1 MKSHFTKFN
10 SETDCPHA
18 RSPILARSTKEV
30 APISAARRFELRYNA
45 SPHFARRRQER
56 RQGQALLLAVLIMLL
71 AALLSAGFLAVLSG
85 NLNQTARIADKT
97 RAIEASR
104 TGVAY
109 ANAQLS
115 TSSKGDLWRPID
127 VSPALT
133 PNDPGYNF
141 YYSQLDKVQGWANTM
156 TPPNNPTLATFERDK
171 YFFRNDVYGKFPA
184 PNQALG
190 DAPKFLL
197 KVEDLPVDPDADFY
211 NPTLNP
217 GHPYDA
223 QHAGEIK
230 ITSIGLSDDDPNVF
244 HKTIAYKTGR
254 RKSPWA
260 SALRSISNWDFKA
273 RNNQGGVPYSAVA
286 DPVLN
291 QTPMANLP
299 VPIKDATAFSN
310 DDVPFN
316 VVIVKKSAPANSR
329 GAVVT
334 QVTPPAN
341 NAPAGTRTIL
351 TLARVDGPIGTD
363 EVIQK
368 AAAIGT
374 GSSIDLLNVGTLP
387 TGAPATLLD
396 FPLQNQP
403 NGILANGSVW
413 LQNQIQLSNLRKYG
427 TKLFASGSFAID
439 NAVTATQKAT
449 VLENSGDIGPTNTL
463 DPNSNRIVPSS
474 QPSFPGDIV
483 LTAAAASNGVD
494 KTDLIRD
501 GWNKIGTQT
510 LGLDYSNSRD
520 VEPFKP
526 AKIDS
531 AENLARYRALT
542 RNSGVDSNGNRLGV
556 YIDNR
561 DDVEKVG
568 TAPMTQSQLVNM
580 LTSPP
585 TTTPLDYQ
593 RMGVAATQAQGA
605 LANTVSLEQRHLRG
619 WVGADEFL
627 ARGVLVELVQLP
639 GDNPFIRVTYDARS
653 DANPDGPD
661 NTKTIRDSSG
671 NPQDGVYTRNLPW
684 PANGTLFAEGNVR
697 IRGSVNLST
706 LTAGANPVNFP
717 SLTVVSMNNIYV
729 EGSLTVDNSTI
740 VVNGNTVPAPNR
752 KKLMLLAKKN
762 VIVNPTRAVLARTD
776 AQTLSN
782 NGVTPLSVMG
792 TPMIPVDVSI
802 PVRNALSFRRGDY
815 VSIQATP
822 KAIRGIVT
830 ADVVNDTQLSVRTAD
845 SGTIMQNAIVRSPLE
860 GRQVDDP
867 ANVRAVF
874 SLVDTTNA
882 INRRIMVPVAQITVG
897 NIANRNNKL
906 VFDHVADL
914 KQQAST
920 TIGLNIKAEDFSATG
935 PRPADFVAE
944 LTNKQPLDATQNND
958 TKANSITDTNKILR
972 TYNNF
977 PALAN
982 PTNQKDFAPTANKT
996 LTQFAS
1002 EISTTSE
1009 SNNLPD
1015 PDTKGYKYTAT
1026 IDAATGGLPSYA
1038 LTGIGLRYAPGATV
1052 FTAPQTPSTPDN
1064 NARQD
1069 FNKSTRLPNGF
1080 TIPLA
1085 TSVEFDLNGALAN
1098 FGTIG
1103 EMNTV
1108 QYVGFNPVFGTSDDG
1123 LTIDRNFY
1131 QLKADTALKSTMDV
1145 RTLTLP
1151 TINAPTNLTSFP
1163 NSIVMRRS
1171 NAYSDETTSNILPD
1185 YRVKAIKVESYDSTN
1200 DDIKPAGGPMSIDA
1214 YVYAQEGSWFVIP
1227 GDYFRS
1233 NAPVRA
1239 EIDNTGKFKGSY
1251 IDYNNNNKPDT
1262 DEYIVDGTMRKV
1274 ADLNRNGVVDTGEFE
1289 AALHLVRYNTV
1300 KIEFFG
1306 AIVENQTAVVADVVS
1321 PIAGQPP
1328 VIKGAVQ
1335 DWTDKWASYN
1345 DSPNANAAPNVPFP
1359 SPPGSDPGNTGAKN
1373 NFNFISYAFDPSVAV
1388 GSPGAN
1394 ELRVPVT
1401 DDLIYEQ

>member
-1 MKSHFTKFN
+1 MKSRFTNFN
-10 SETDCPHA
+10 SVTDCPHA
-18 RSPILARSTKEV
+18 SSPILARSTKEV

-45 SPHFARRRQER
+45 SPRFARRRQER

-115 TSSKGDLWRPID
+115 TSSQGDLWRPID

-273 RNNQGGVPYSAVA
+273 RNNQGGVPFSAVA
-286 DPVLN
+286 DQVLN
-291 QTPMANLP
+291 PTPMANLP
-299 VPIKDATAFSN
+299 VPITDTTAFSN

-316 VVIVKKSAPANSR
+316 VVIVKKAGPTNSLVR

-341 NAPAGTRTIL
+341 SAPPGTRTIL

-363 EVIQK
+363 EFIQK

-474 QPSFPGDIV
+474 QPTFPGDIV
-483 LTAAAASNGVD
+483 LTAAASSNGVD

-501 GWNKIGTQT
+501 GWNNIRTQT
-510 LGLDYSNSRD
+510 LGLDYSLSRD

-568 TAPMTQSQLVNM
+568 TAPMTQRQFMEM
-580 LTSPP
+580 LTSDG
-585 TTTPLDYQ
+585 TTSAFDRNGTA
-593 RMGVAATQAQGA
+593 GGA
-605 LANTVSLEQRHLRG
+605 SLEEKHLRG
-619 WVGADEFL
+619 WVGPDEFL
-627 ARGVLVELVQLP
+627 ARGALVELLQLNNGTP
-639 GDNPFIRVTYDARS
+639 YIRVTYDNRS
-653 DANPDGPD
+653 DATPGGLDQ
-661 NTKTIRDSSG
+661 TKAIRGADG
-671 NPQDGVYTRNLPW
+671 NPQAGVYTQEYSW
-684 PANGTLFAEGNVR
+684 PKNGTLLAEGNIR
-697 IRGSVNLST
+697 IRGSVKL
-706 LTAGANPVNFP
+706 PVPPTDGSADAFP
-717 SLTVVSMNNIYV
+717 SLTVVSLGNIYI
-729 EGSLTVDNSTI
+729 EGSVSVDNSI
-740 VVNGNTVPAPNR
+740 VVVGGNTVPAPNR

-762 VIVNPTRAVLARTD
+762 VVVNPTRLVLGHVD
-776 AQTLSN
+776 AQTISMGAVNIAPGVNSDLQVNVSDGSDFRPGDKINIGTNMAFVTAVNSRTQIEIKISN
-782 NGVTPLSVMG
+782 PLPTVVV
-792 TPMIPVDVSI
+792 IPANS
-802 PVRNALSFRRGDY
+802 PVRLAQWKDDY
-815 VSIQATP
+815 TQATP
-822 KAIRGIVT
+822 YFKA
-830 ADVVNDTQLSVRTAD
+830 DKDNSVVRRVLL
-845 SGTIMQNAIVRSPLE
+845 QNAATAYPNLRL
-860 GRQVDDP
+860 
-867 ANVRAVF
+867 
-874 SLVDTTNA
+874 SL
-882 INRRIMVPVAQITVG
+882 
-897 NIANRNNKL
+897 
-906 VFDHVADL
+906 DHVAQR
-914 KQQAST
+914 KEVFKVETEAF
-920 TIGLNIKAEDFSATG
+920 G
-935 PRPADFVAE
+935 V
-944 LTNKQPLDATQNND
+944 
-958 TKANSITDTNKILR
+958 
-972 TYNNF
+972 
-977 PALAN
+977 
-982 PTNQKDFAPTANKT
+982 
-996 LTQFAS
+996 
-1002 EISTTSE
+1002 
-1009 SNNLPD
+1009 D
-1015 PDTKGYKYTAT
+1015 PDTGAAYTKPDGLKVGVTNKRVAVGAMFDIRNPIIRSADKRINAAYNKFTAGIDTFPNATAYPFTDTTINGGATLPNGEVQARTFSLANLEAEVNALPGRQDDTLKKGWKYKAT
-1026 IDAATGGLPSYA
+1026 NSATPPEVPFFYLAA
-1038 LTGIGLRYAPGATV
+1038 IGLRDEASLPDVT
-1052 FTAPQTPSTPDN
+1052 TADGVDIGTK
-1064 NARQD
+1064 A
-1069 FNKSTRLPNGF
+1069 FN
-1080 TIPLA
+1080 IPLA
-1085 TSVEFDLNGALAN
+1085 TSVRLQRNAIIQSLTAPYNADDGMGGSVLKNYTVPYLGFNPLYGVVANPGDPNAIEDVLSSDQSFYQTDANILRSVLDSRSPSAPFATSDELILRQNTDLLTATDTLPEYRVRALKLENTN
-1098 FGTIG
+1098 FGTPQDPA
-1103 EMNTV
+1103 V
-1108 QYVGFNPVFGTSDDG
+1108 VAPAPLVKPVD
-1123 LTIDRNFY
+1123 L
-1131 QLKADTALKSTMDV
+1131 Q
-1145 RTLTLP
+1145 
-1151 TINAPTNLTSFP
+1151 
-1163 NSIVMRRS
+1163 
-1171 NAYSDETTSNILPD
+1171 
-1185 YRVKAIKVESYDSTN
+1185 
-1200 DDIKPAGGPMSIDA
+1200 IDA
-1214 YVYAQEGSWFVIP
+1214 FVYAQEGSWFVIP
-1227 GDYFRS
+1227 GDYFRPK
-1233 NAPVRA
+1233 NPVRSNVDGTA
-1239 EIDNTGKFKGSY
+1239 SY
-1251 IDYNNNNKPDT
+1251 IDFNNNGVPDAG
-1262 DEYIVDGTMRKV
+1262 EYVNGTNNGNNTASFDAGDF
-1274 ADLNRNGVVDTGEFE
+1274 ADLNRNGIADPGEAE
-1289 AALHLVRYNTV
+1289 AALRLVRYNYKV
-1300 KIEFFG
+1300 NFFG
-1306 AIVENQTAVVADVVS
+1306 AIVENQTAVVADVKLANAQRTDP
-1321 PIAGQPP
+1321 PIVA
-1328 VIKGAVQ
+1328 GAVQ
-1335 DWTDKWASYN
+1335 DWTNKWAAY
-1345 DSPNANAAPNVPFP
+1345 DSTLPFFDVRNPNIKDKFR
-1359 SPPGSDPGNTGAKN
+1359 
-1373 NFNFISYAFDPSVAV
+1373 FISYAFDPSVAV